1 MLVGRDSKVDVLMIF
16 RMNGTMKC
24 LNMYDVRLYDDMPA
38 CGMNWP
44 PDLSDMYTYLHVR
57 LSPPPTSPAL
67 TQLTHISQRKDV
79 VSALHATETPS
90 EWTECRG
97 KIHQNF
103 NTKHSNSSVTLLPKV
118 LERIPVMLFVGD
130 QDMICNY
137 VGVENLI
144 ASLKWNGETGLGVS
158 VLFPNT
164 G

>member
-1 MLVGRDSKVDVLMIF
+1 MTFDC
-16 RMNGTMKC
+16 TMTC
-24 LNMYDVRLYDDMPA
+24 RHVVCTGLRTSVT
-38 CGMNWP
+38 CTHT
-44 PDLSDMYTYLHVR
+44 STYVFPHLPLLLHSLR
-57 LSPPPTSPAL
+57 SHT
-67 TQLTHISQRKDV
+67 SQRKDV

-97 KIHQNF
+97 KIDQNF

-158 VLFPNT
+158 VLFSNT